1 MTFSLDIH
9 YIILSLLGVALVLSL
24 VWVVWYNR
32 RSMRLLKFM
41 KYEERTRRY
50 LAPDDLPAVSILVF
64 ANDDEKWLNKF
75 LPTIMRQKYPAPYEV
90 IVVDDASVDGTKDL
104 VGDMMVYFDNL
115 DVTTVPDN
123 TRNISRKKL
132 GVMQGIKKA
141 KNEPG
146 VDVVL
151 GYSHFDYSNDRGP
164 GKNFRVFDE
173 MMTSMQWLV
182 SAINGR
188 VYRGTSDNLAYRKEA
203 FFANKGF
210 SQSQDKKWGDD
221 DIFVSEISNG
231 RNTRLELLPPSFA
244 TAHFD
249 DVPHA
254 HSILKSRRDFTSRHV
269 KYKSQFRTQALMSV
283 LYYLRLAALATSIAM
298 AYTNLA
304 VVAAAAFIFLLT
316 WLPTMLTTFRNCY
329 LLRLPLLFFSTPLF
343 IVWRPIVNVAYWIKG
358 LFTYKNNYTS
368 LLN

>member
-75 LPTIMRQKYPAPYEV
+75 LPTIMRQKYPAPFEV

-141 KNEPG
+141 KNE
-146 VDVVL
+146 VIL
-151 GYSHFDYSNDRGP
+151 
-164 GKNFRVFDE
+164 
-173 MMTSMQWLV
+173 T
-182 SAINGR
+182 IN
-188 VYRGTSDNLAYRKEA
+188 
-203 FFANKGF
+203 AN
-210 SQSQDKKWGDD
+210 
-221 DIFVSEISNG
+221 
-231 RNTRLELLPPSFA
+231 
-244 TAHFD
+244 
-249 DVPHA
+249 
-254 HSILKSRRDFTSRHV
+254 
-269 KYKSQFRTQALMSV
+269 
-283 LYYLRLAALATSIAM
+283 
-298 AYTNLA
+298 
-304 VVAAAAFIFLLT
+304 
-316 WLPTMLTTFRNCY
+316 
-329 LLRLPLLFFSTPLF
+329 
-343 IVWRPIVNVAYWIKG
+343 
-358 LFTYKNNYTS
+358 
-368 LLN
+368 